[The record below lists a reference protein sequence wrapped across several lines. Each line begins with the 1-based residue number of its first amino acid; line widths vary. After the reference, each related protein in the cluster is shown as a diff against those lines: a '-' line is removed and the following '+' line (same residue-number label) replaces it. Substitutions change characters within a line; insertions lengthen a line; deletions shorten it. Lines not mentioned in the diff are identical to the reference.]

1 MHLHV
6 DSVRAEHSGV
16 EWRRGRDVREREDAK
31 GGTGEEGDVQRE
43 RDREQQVA
51 RVEFADVNAAGRG
64 RAIQGGL
71 CARSL
76 YDNLN

>member
-1 MHLHV
+1 M
-6 DSVRAEHSGV
+6 
-16 EWRRGRDVREREDAK
+16 RERGDAK
-31 GGTGEEGDVQRE
+31 GGEVQRE

-71 CARSL
+71 CRSISL
-76 YDNLN
+76 